1 MLRYSNQ
8 YLNNSFFINVFLEF
22 LDRFY
27 LSMQFEGM
35 NMNNFDQDNFIEEGQ
50 LIQDSN
56 NFV

>member
-1 MLRYSNQ
+1 MLRYSYQ
-8 YLNNSFFINVFLEF
+8 YLNHSFFIHVFLEF

-56 NFV
+56 YFV